1 LENNITELWSLA
13 DMCKP
18 GILGSYFKF
27 TERYCQKDYWGSI
40 VGVKVELMPEL
51 KEKLEPIMIRVTKGE
66 ALPDLP
72 ELTVQEY
79 WVSMTKA
86 QEKLYAQVKA
96 GILENLST
104 GEFSYLEALA
114 QITRLQQVVD
124 SPYLLREVL
133 GTDDLPVASGKL
145 AELENIL
152 KDIDPQKNKF
162 VIFSQYRKMTDIIY
176 EWLMA
181 KQILGKEQIGY
192 IRGGLKASE
201 TARIQNGFQE
211 GDLRCIIM
219 TTAGNYGLS
228 MSEGSYVIC
237 YDQLFNPQKMAQIYS
252 RVHRGGVKNAVVAIN
267 LVTRGS
273 YEERKIQILEGKKE
287 LFNAM
292 IDNDDQAFAKLFS
305 KEDIIKMI

>member
-1 LENNITELWSLA
+1 
-13 DMCKP
+13 
-18 GILGSYFKF
+18 
-27 TERYCQKDYWGSI
+27 
-40 VGVKVELMPEL
+40 MPEL